1 MPNTITFKGH
11 PSIECDSVISYD
23 STSYSS
29 DDVLKTAMR
38 PCIDIRFPTTVD
50 QHTLTEIF
58 TSKDGSLSEIA
69 INRIYPNP
77 QYVDKETTPDI
88 DETLTESY
96 IHSDYNIPVKLS
108 LEYVDDNMRWVM
120 TLAQLTEIDKALREI
135 AGKTAKKTEF
145 LTFEE
150 YQNVLIEKSNN
161 DLASFLLSHPL
172 VSSCHEGIYQRYN
185 ATLNHQ
191 FLFTSNYMSHF
202 VKIQAGIDDTFRWNV
217 SGETCEPW
225 TDVEAILFITDM
237 AAYVTPLVEAQQ
249 NYEKNIRRAKTKEE
263 LDKIVI
269 NYSAVP
275 TVNKP
280 ISVVGYRDE
289 NWIGFTVNQVPTED
303 TMRI

>member
-1 MPNTITFKGH
+1 MSNTITFKGH
-11 PSIECDSVISYD
+11 PSIECNAVISYD
-23 STSYSS
+23 MAAYSS

-50 QHTLTEIF
+50 QHTLVEIF

-69 INRIYPNP
+69 INRTYPNP
-77 QYVDKETTPDI
+77 QNEE
-88 DETLTESY
+88 ETLTESY
-96 IHSDYNIPVKLS
+96 IHSDYDIPVKLA
-108 LEYVDDNMRWVM
+108 LEYVDDTLQWVM

-135 AGKTAKKTEF
+135 AGKVAKKTEF

-150 YQNVLIEKSNN
+150 YQDALVEKSND
-161 DLASFLLSHPL
+161 DLASYLLTHPL
-172 VSSCHEGIYQRYN
+172 ISSCHEGIYQRYN

-191 FLFTSNYMSHF
+191 FLFTSNYMAHY
-202 VKIQAGIDDTFRWNV
+202 VKIQAGIPDTFRWNV
-217 SGETCEPW
+217 SGDTCEPW
-225 TDVEAILFITDM
+225 TDIEAMLFIADM

-289 NWIGFTVNQVPTED
+289 NWIGFSVNQVPTED
-303 TMRI
+303 T